1 MGLYTIKPGD
11 TLTSI
16 SKKNGTS
23 IDEIV
28 KLNGIK
34 DPNRI
39 TAGNTLE
46 LPDSPSTGSTSSD
59 TKSPIITAPA
69 PTQPTLNYTS
79 WDDTGKGQAASQE
92 RDDAK
97 TALDSIGDFVWA
109 DQEKYNDYI
118 KQYENRPDFSYD
130 FNADAL
136 YQQYKDKYIQQGKMA
151 MQDTMGQAAALTG
164 GYGNSYAQSVG
175 QQAYNAQ
182 LENLNDVIPELY
194 QMALD
199 KYNMEG
205 QELLNMMGI
214 LSGER
219 DYALGLHNDKYNKAL
234 DMLNRADSDYYNGAN
249 MHYTEQDTLN
259 SLAQQNWQN
268 EFNIWDANNTNAWNQ
283 AEFDEA
289 VRQFD
294 EQMAFNKQQY
304 NDSLTLNNVQ
314 RDNNGNVVAQ
324 PKKTGSGITD
334 SMRDK
339 AKSFKSNEDL
349 ANWAYGL
356 SDSGAISE
364 EEANQ
369 LISEFMDENEKYI
382 ETKND
387 KGEVVSKTIS
397 YKDMVTNTAGWEVVN
412 GGGANLF
419 GIDRDAIVRAPNGKE
434 IRLDDL
440 KETLIKEGMKKEDA
454 QKALKSLQKKLGISS
469 NWLFGW

>member
-1 MGLYTIKPGD
+1 MGFYTIKPGD

-16 SKKNGTS
+16 SRKNGTTVG
-23 IDEIV
+23 ELV
-28 KLNGIK
+28 KLNGIA

-39 TAGNTLE
+39 TAGATIE
-46 LPDSPSTGSTSSD
+46 LPDTSSGETTSGA
-59 TKSPIITAPA
+59 TKSPVITAPA

-79 WDDTGKGQAASQE
+79 WDDTEKGQAANQA
-92 RDDAK
+92 RVDAE
-97 TALDSIGDFVWA
+97 TALNGIGDFKWA
-109 DQEKYNDYI
+109 DQEKYAEYI

-234 DMLNRADSDYYNGAN
+234 EMLNRADSDYYNGAN
-249 MHYTEQDTLN
+249 MHYTEQDTIN

-268 EFNIWDANNTNAWNQ
+268 EFSAWDANNTNAWKQ
-283 AEFDEA
+283 AEYDES

-324 PKKTGSGITD
+324 PQKTTGAAEIPDYIRTKLDAFESNTD
-334 SMRDK
+334 
-339 AKSFKSNEDL
+339 
-349 ANWAYGL
+349 
-356 SDSGAISE
+356 
-364 EEANQ
+364 
-369 LISEFMDENEKYI
+369 I
-382 ETKND
+382 ETYLEKLEAAD
-387 KGEVVSKTIS
+387 VIDHETALKLMGEYMDQNEVYKIDDDGNKKIS
-397 YKDMVTNTAGWEVVN
+397 YSDMVTNANGWSVTEDGY
-412 GGGANLF
+412 GGWNLL
-419 GIDRDAIVRAPNGKE
+419 GIDRNAKVKAPNGEK
-434 IRLDDL
+434 ISLNDL
-440 KETLIKEGMKKEDA
+440 RKKLVDEGMDRDKATDLIKK
-454 QKALKSLQKKLGISS
+454 LQKKLDI
-469 NWLFGW
+469 